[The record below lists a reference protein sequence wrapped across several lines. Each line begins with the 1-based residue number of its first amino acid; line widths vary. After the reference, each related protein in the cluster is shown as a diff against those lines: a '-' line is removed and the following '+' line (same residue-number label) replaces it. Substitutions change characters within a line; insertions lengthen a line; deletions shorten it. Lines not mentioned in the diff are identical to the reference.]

1 MARKGRAPSDPRGGH
16 TRLYRD
22 IQDSNAWRALSFS
35 AQCLW
40 LAMRRDLLG
49 YNNGDISATLSVMKH
64 RGFSSSATLAKAL
77 RHLLAVGLIKVTRGG
92 GVRNGS
98 KVATLYRFTDEPTF
112 DIPKIG
118 QTASKETNEW
128 KRFELLSHARDA
140 IKQADQ
146 LAKQTSDARHTLQK
160 MNCSDF
166 STPQK
171 LNCVDSESELS
182 GAILDSD
189 SEQVGRSLRQK
200 LNKTRASDSAPRTA

>member
-1 MARKGRAPSDPRGGH
+1 MSRNGKAPPDPRGGH
-16 TRLYRD
+16 TRLYWE
-22 IQDSNAWRALSFS
+22 IQDSNAWRALSCS

-40 LAMRRDLLG
+40 LAMRRSLLS

-64 RGFSSSATLAKAL
+64 RGINSSATLAKAL
-77 RHLLAVGLIKVTRGG
+77 RHLLAVGLIAVTRGG

-118 QTASKETNEW
+118 LAASKETNEW
-128 KRFELLSHARDA
+128 KTFGSLGLARAA

-146 LAKQTSDARHTLQK
+146 LAKQTSDARPTLQE

-166 STPQK
+166 STLQK

-182 GAILDSD
+182 GAILDSQ
-189 SEQVGRSLRQK
+189 SEQVGRALRQK
-200 LNKTRASDSAPRTA
+200 VNKSRASKFAPRAA